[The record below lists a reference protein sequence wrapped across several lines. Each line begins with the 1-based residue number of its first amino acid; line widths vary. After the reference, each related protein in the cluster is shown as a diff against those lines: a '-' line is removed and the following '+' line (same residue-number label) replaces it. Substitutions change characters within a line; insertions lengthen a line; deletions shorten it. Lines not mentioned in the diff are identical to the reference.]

1 MQMVVSPLGK
11 PTSGID
17 SRAFDARELRD
28 VAGQFASGVTVITVA
43 AQGGTHCMTANSF
56 ISVSL
61 DPPLVLVSVANRAR
75 MLGLIASAGSF
86 GISVL
91 SEEQRALSQQF
102 SGRGTGSMQVP
113 LATLGDVP
121 VVPDAL
127 GSFACR
133 LHSQL
138 PGGDHTLILGEVLE
152 LRRRAGDP
160 LLFFGGYYRAVRK
173 VDEELV
179 YASLF

>member
-1 MQMVVSPLGK
+1 MQNLAIK
-11 PTSGID
+11 PTAMTSGSHPSGFD
-17 SRAFDARELRD
+17 SRQLRD
-28 VAGQFASGVTVITVA
+28 AAGQFASGVTVITVA
-43 AQGGTHCMTANSF
+43 AEDATHGMTANSF

-61 DPPLVLVSVANRAR
+61 EPPLLLVSVANRAR
-75 MLGLIASAGSF
+75 ILSLIAHTGSF

-91 SEEQRALSQQF
+91 AEQQRAVSQQF
-102 SGRGTGSMQVP
+102 SGRGTAGLQVP
-113 LATLGDVP
+113 LSVLGGVP
-121 VVPDAL
+121 VVPDAIA
-127 GSFACR
+127 SFACR
-133 LHSQL
+133 LHSQF

-152 LRRRAGDP
+152 LHRHTGDP